1 MDIKKINFRQP
12 KDMLPAILYF
22 PILFLAY
29 FTIDLFS
36 GSTTEEK
43 ANQKDDYLS
52 AELPEATTDSILSD
66 KMSSMSDQYGNVSD
80 LSAVDN
86 IENDQDSL
94 NKKEEYNSRY
104 NSSEAD
110 LVRQQESQRK
120 EAEELARMQDRVGQR
135 RRGRS
140 SSTSYVPS
148 VSDSDV
154 ARMEKRRRKRAKEEI
169 DNSIYGSPS
178 YTVPNSSNEGDGE
191 KLSSGLF
198 SGTGGNYPLQYDNY
212 GNPISP
218 SNSNTH
224 NNRGSGNYGFEEL
237 PDNNA
242 ERVVKKTKQSSD
254 YFNTISRRNAPSNL
268 IRAIVDENVKAIDGT
283 RIRLRLLDDIEVGT
297 TTIKKGTY
305 LYAAMSGFSQQR
317 VKGNIQSIFANDNIF
332 SVSLSIYDTDGL
344 EGLYV
349 PRSAFRETSKEMME
363 SVTQGGNNIID
374 NTGSSSG
381 IKGWGN
387 QVVQNASQKA
397 MNAIGKIVRKNVVHI
412 KYGTLVYLIDASQ
425 IQQSSKIKRK

>member
-1 MDIKKINFRQP
+1 M
-12 KDMLPAILYF
+12 
-22 PILFLAY
+22 AY

-36 GSTTEEK
+36 GSTTDEK

-191 KLSSGLF
+191 KLSSGLL